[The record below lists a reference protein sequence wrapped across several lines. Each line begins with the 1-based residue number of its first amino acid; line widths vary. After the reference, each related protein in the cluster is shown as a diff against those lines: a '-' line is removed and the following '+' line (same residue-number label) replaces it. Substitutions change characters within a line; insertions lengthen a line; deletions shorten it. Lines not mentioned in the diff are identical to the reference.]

1 MENTNND
8 TYVYF
13 GFINKSNNCGLATS
27 EEICNYKKTKH
38 PNIKFVDLADSNNF
52 IKTLSNFTDN
62 LNNNDKCKNL
72 HIYLDVHGRESGTL
86 SIDIDKKVALKEHI
100 KKMIDKLQPENV
112 KFTNYICHGGMR
124 DLRPLFKELA
134 QDKGI
139 NIIVSTPDRRHIMQP
154 HFENGKFVANTC
166 IASQKLSND
175 NAGKRYY
182 FYNKDRIK
190 KCERLLEEK
199 EKQQESLAKQEKCK
213 EKIGA
218 NKVCNCQIT
227 KSKEQI
233 NKIKEQIGYKT
244 GNNA

>member
-38 PNIKFVDLADSNNF
+38 PNIKFVDLTDSNNF

-72 HIYLDVHGRESGTL
+72 HIYLDVHGKENGLL
-86 SIDIDKKVALKEHI
+86 SINIGKKVALKEHI

-112 KFTNYICHGGMR
+112 KFTNYICHGGMC
-124 DLRPLFKELA
+124 DLHPLFKELA
-134 QDKGI
+134 QDKEI
-139 NIIVSTPDRRHIMQP
+139 NIIVSTPDRKHIMQP
-154 HFENGKFVANTC
+154 HFKNGKFVANTC
-166 IASQKLSND
+166 IATKELSNS
-175 NAGKRYY
+175 NTGKRYY

-199 EKQQESLAKQEKCK
+199 EKQQKSLAKQEKC
-213 EKIGA
+213 EEEIGA